1 MSGLYDTEPSL
12 LVKIGDSRVS
22 LNPVHNYFKFMITG
36 DVLDDVRYFV
46 DCYKQIAKY
55 DKIVVSQQALHNS
68 LFEYRGFNKSFFD
81 LLAFPGKA
89 FESRILIDVPRH
101 KIVFEDINAE
111 LELSAYERA
120 LYVFLL
126 YADVMEK
133 VVRRNEPSESRR
145 GRLNQVFNKIYNM
158 IGKWDNDEEKSYL
171 TSNLPTSLSRIKKQV
186 NALELLE
193 NKKLYIPETIDD
205 VLSLKV
211 DKEKVFVLDSVTGR
225 KVLMRDSDIW
235 NKL

>member
-1 MSGLYDTEPSL
+1 
-12 LVKIGDSRVS
+12 
-22 LNPVHNYFKFMITG
+22 
-36 DVLDDVRYFV
+36 
-46 DCYKQIAKY
+46 
-55 DKIVVSQQALHNS
+55 
-68 LFEYRGFNKSFFD
+68 
-81 LLAFPGKA
+81 
-89 FESRILIDVPRH
+89 
-101 KIVFEDINAE
+101 
-111 LELSAYERA
+111 
-120 LYVFLL
+120 
-126 YADVMEK
+126 
-133 VVRRNEPSESRR
+133 
-145 GRLNQVFNKIYNM
+145 M